1 MVLGIRSKSRK
12 SVAVQVEY
20 LIHVQEIKPW
30 PLSQSSKSVQSVL
43 LIWENGDQASGSFTS
58 GVGDGKIEFSESF
71 RLPVLLC
78 KEASKKGPAYDSYQK
93 NNLEFYLYESR
104 KDKAMK
110 GQLLGSAVINFAD
123 YGIIRETTM
132 LSIPLN
138 CKKSFKNSG
147 QPLLYVNVQPFG
159 TDSSSSSPKAS
170 LSKEVSL
177 ENYESESVSEA
188 MVEENDEEEEIASFT
203 DDGDDDVSSRS
214 SRTINSSAFERT
226 VSSAPYSVKVWN
238 ELCGISIFVL
248 NADSG
253 VSSRHCT

>member
-12 SVAVQVEY
+12 SVAVEVEY

-43 LIWENGDQASGSFTS
+43 LQWENGDQASGAFTC
-58 GVGDGKIEFSESF
+58 GVGDGKIEFTESF

-78 KEASKKGPAYDSYQK
+78 REASRKGPAYDSYQK

-110 GQLLGSAVINFAD
+110 GQLLGSAVINLAD

-132 LSIPLN
+132 LSTPVN

-147 QPLLYVNVQPFG
+147 QPLLYINIQPFG
-159 TDSSSSSPKAS
+159 NDSTGSSPKGS
-170 LSKEVSL
+170 LSKEGSL
-177 ENYESESVSEA
+177 ENDESESVSEA
-188 MVEENDEEEEIASFT
+188 MVEENDEETEIASFT
-203 DDGDDDVSSRS
+203 DDDNDDDDVSSRS
-214 SRTINSSAFERT
+214 SRTINSSAFKT
-226 VSSAPYSVKVWN
+226 TASSTPSSVEVWD
-238 ELCGISIFVL
+238 ELCGISIV
-248 NADSG
+248 
-253 VSSRHCT
+253 HTEH